1 MKHETIQLTF
11 DPLTAKEIERAS
23 SLVKEKL
30 SDSAVFCSVALVE
43 PAKSLESS
51 VDRSSGRG
59 SRQLRLN
66 GYEYES
72 SRTDGGFE
80 ATVDLCVEEVRLK
93 RIEDGQAPIGFADV
107 VRAIQITKADE
118 GWQEAMRKRGVTE
131 FELIQIDPWPAGG
144 YQHPSI
150 PLGHRAH
157 RAISFVREDAKD
169 NGYARPVHG
178 LIAHVDLTE
187 GKVAHLEDHG
197 VVPLPPESA
206 RYSAEHQ
213 ASLEPSLSPLEI
225 QQSQGPGFRVEEN
238 RIEWRNWEFGVSIHP
253 VNGLVLHRLSYRD
266 GDRLRPILHRAA
278 LSDMVV
284 PYGDTDPMHV
294 WKHVL
299 DAGEAS
305 LGNCVNSLKLGCDCV
320 GEIFY
325 LDHYAIKPDGSART
339 IERAICVHEEDYGI
353 LWKHHD
359 GLSRTTEVRRSR
371 RLVVSSFYTV
381 GNYEYGFYW
390 YLYLDGTIEME
401 VKLTGIVG
409 VSAVNEGSE
418 RPEFAPLV
426 APNVASPIHQHLF
439 CFRLDFEVDGPTNRV
454 YEVNVEAEPISD
466 ENPDGTAFRANPTLL
481 ESEVQARRQVNA
493 SSSRVWKVVNPNS
506 LNRLGKPVGYKLVPS
521 ATAASLATKQSKV
534 AQRAGFAQYN
544 FWATPFD
551 EGRLCAAGDYPNLHP
566 GGDGLARW
574 TEQDRSIVD
583 QDIVVWHTFGSTH
596 LPRPEDWP
604 VMPVEYCGFTL
615 KPDGFFDRNPSINLP
630 PQDHCIDIGADEPS
644 SKANDS

>member
-1 MKHETIQLTF
+1 MKHETLQLTF
-11 DPLTAKEIERAS
+11 DPLTATEIERAS

-51 VDRSSGRG
+51 ADRSSGRG

-72 SRTDGGFE
+72 SKTDGGFE

-131 FELIQIDPWPAGG
+131 FELVQIDPWPAGG

-150 PLGHRAH
+150 PMGHRAH

-213 ASLEPSLSPLEI
+213 SSLQPSLSPLEI

-493 SSSRVWKVVNPNS
+493 SSSRVWKVVNPHS
-506 LNRLGKPVGYKLVPS
+506 LNRLGKPVGYKLAPS

-544 FWATPFD
+544 FWVTPFD

-615 KPDGFFDRNPSINLP
+615 KPDGFFDRNPAINLP
-630 PQDHCIDIGADEPS
+630 PQDHCIDYGTDEPS